1 MIGECSVS
9 ASDWQKP
16 PRITDGRRH
25 AIGPGDPENH
35 RDVHLWGGDSAGY
48 PARNTQTHEQTGVQG
63 TDQPLFFAINIRTTS
78 SVSNSATTRLCG
90 IDKHRHLEQLQ
101 A

>member
-35 RDVHLWGGDSAGY
+35 RDVHHACKSGLDVKNRHKKNHHS
-48 PARNTQTHEQTGVQG
+48 RVTIVE
-63 TDQPLFFAINIRTTS
+63 
-78 SVSNSATTRLCG
+78 TRKL
-90 IDKHRHLEQLQ
+90 RELV